1 MLKKASEAA
10 PQPWDPSG
18 VIDQRWFPCASSLK
32 LIALL
37 IVSFV
42 VWRIMVL
49 ESSSLGRK
57 KPVGTFWKYVYR
69 DKCQGEMMSKLGRLS
84 GQSSTPDRNRAERRN
99 TANYIN

>member
-18 VIDQRWFPCASSLK
+18 VIDQRLCPCASSLK

-49 ESSSLGRK
+49 ESSSLDRKRTRRHFLEICIQRQVPGRN
-57 KPVGTFWKYVYR
+57 
-69 DKCQGEMMSKLGRLS
+69 DE
-84 GQSSTPDRNRAERRN
+84 
-99 TANYIN
+99 